1 MNYNEIIEALNK
13 GLKVYWSN
21 NGYKVFLDN
30 GRLYTKFIYN
40 DSMCGLQESEYKD
53 CFTGGCNK

>member
-1 MNYNEIIEALNK
+1 MTKLEIIQALNN

-21 NGYKVFLDN
+21 TGYKVFLDN
-30 GRLYTKFIYN
+30 GRLYTIFTYN

-53 CFTGGCNK
+53 CFIED